1 MGFNCNFILPPSSF
15 PLFSWFRNL
24 RRRELLAKP
33 FPKRWAKHLQTNVP
47 YFVWLTAEQQAQLQD
62 DLRIFIAEKQW
73 VGCGGL
79 KVTDEMRVTIAAQAC
94 LIVLGIKPTYHYER
108 VKSVL
113 IYPGPYQHPRLRWNS
128 SEVFSAAILAGEAW
142 PRSPIVLSWRD
153 VLAGGAN
160 PHDGRNVVFH
170 EFAHHLDGIDGDT
183 DGTPPL
189 ESREQYRRWDD
200 VFFREFRQLVQ
211 AAKEGGPTLLD
222 YYGATNEAEFFAV
235 ASECFFECGGELRA
249 RHPELYEILHGFY
262 RLDTASWP
270 QGPSRLDRRPRDRP
284 YPGRQVH
291 VVADHGDDNQAG
303 DTMIAV
309 DEGSLDRL
317 LKQARIEPG
326 TADAHFTLGHA
337 YLNAEQFARAA
348 DEFARA
354 LELNPADAETMRYLG
369 VAKLRQGDASAAVE
383 QLTKSIERDPSDDDA
398 FRDRA
403 EAEIRLSRF
412 EDALADLDRA
422 DSGTNRPVAPA
433 LIRFFSR
440 IGLATIPAANFYLRG
455 LALSGLHRYSDAV
468 ASLSRAIQHDPKQ
481 AEYFAARS
489 RVHELLG
496 EREQAESDRVDA
508 IRRDPRLAKS
518 LVR

>member
-1 MGFNCNFILPPSSF
+1 M
-15 PLFSWFRNL
+15 FSWFRNL

-47 YFVWLTAEQQAQLQD
+47 YFAWLTAEQQAQLQD

-79 KVTDEMRVTIAAQAC
+79 KVTDEMRVAIAAQAC
-94 LIVLGIKPTYHYER
+94 LIVLCIKPTYHYER

-153 VLAGGAN
+153 VLAGAAN

-235 ASECFFECGGELRA
+235 ASECYFECGGELRT
-249 RHPELYEILHGFY
+249 RHPELYDILYGFY
-262 RLDTASWP
+262 RLDTAAWP
-270 QGPSRLDRRPRDRP
+270 QGSSLLDRKPRDRQP
-284 YPGRQVH
+284 LGRRVH
-291 VVADHGDDNQAG
+291 AVAEHGDDDQPGEMAN
-303 DTMIAV
+303 AV
-309 DEGSLDRL
+309 DKASLEKL
-317 LKQARIEPG
+317 LQQARLEPG

-337 YLNAEQFARAA
+337 YLNDEQYPHAVA
-348 DEFARA
+348 EFARA
-354 LELNPADAETMRYLG
+354 LELSPNDAETMRYLG
-369 VAKLRQGDASAAVE
+369 VAKLRIGDAQGSVE
-383 QLTKSIERDPSDDDA
+383 LLTKSIDRDPSDDDA

-403 EAEIRLSRF
+403 EAKIRLSRF
-412 EDALADLDRA
+412 DDALADLDRA
-422 DSGTNRPVAPA
+422 DSGTNRVVAPA
-433 LIRFFSR
+433 LIRFFLR
-440 IGLATIPAANFYLRG
+440 IGLHHIPAANFYLRG
-455 LALSGLHRYSDAV
+455 LALSGLQRYSDAL
-468 ASLSRAIQHDPKQ
+468 ANLNRAVQHDPTH

-496 EREQAESDRVDA
+496 ERKQAESDRVEA